1 MKKIII
7 VGHNQENN
15 EMLETLF
22 QHFGMKK
29 ALPSRREGLTPIQVG
44 ELLSKAIKSQAPQ
57 IQEIDEEEL
66 LKKLPPHISKR
77 RLKKN
82 LKKQQSTQ
90 AATALPKSMW
100 DYIPM
105 DLMIANID
113 NEFWGWAD
121 KNALENLEY
130 WKNLDPSIYF
140 VLTYDRPQSLL
151 LELEHYESNSN
162 IDKVAILEKFNDW
175 TSYNTKILDFLEKN
189 PKRAILVNNERI
201 YQKNMMKLVYSQ
213 VAPSNLNNTDVIIDS
228 DSFDQKQN
236 LSPLFKI
243 ISNKILKTSPEVM
256 DTYNQLQSKSHFP
269 YLDEIDDIDNLD
281 SLIDVWKENVENRK
295 IFKEKINST
304 TLENELLLSQLHHV
318 QEEFASHIDK
328 SSSEKSELLKEY
340 EKFKV
345 DKEKLLQEYENKQKS
360 LDKVNVELE
369 NKLSISLS
377 ERSTLLEEKSE
388 LLKEYEKFKVD
399 KEKLLQ
405 EYENKQKSL
414 DKVNVELENKLSISL
429 SERSTLLEEKSE
441 LLKEKEEILNRYKN
455 EKTNLENAKHEIEEK
470 LTNSLRDNDLLLSQL
485 HLVQEELFEF
495 HLGKSE
501 SDKKLFG
508 AADRFKN
515 ELTYRIGSTLVKNSQ
530 SLIGW
535 LKIPFALWNEYS
547 VYREDKKIKEKLNLP
562 SIEQYEDFYEV
573 AKIKRHLSYKLG
585 YVFLKNIKS
594 PIGWICLPFS
604 IAKEVQNFRKQ
615 RNKK

>member
-256 DTYNQLQSKSHFP
+256 YTYNQLQSKSHFP

-328 SSSEKSELLKEY
+328 SSS
-340 EKFKV
+340 
-345 DKEKLLQEYENKQKS
+345 
-360 LDKVNVELE
+360 
-369 NKLSISLS
+369 
-377 ERSTLLEEKSE
+377 EKSE

>member
-189 PKRAILVNNERI
+189 PERAILVNNERI

-256 DTYNQLQSKSHFP
+256 NTYNQLQSKSHFP
-269 YLDEIDDIDNLD
+269 YLDEIDDIDSLD

-304 TLENELLLSQLHHV
+304 NLENELLLSQLHHV

-360 LDKVNVELE
+360 LDKL
-369 NKLSISLS
+369 
-377 ERSTLLEEKSE
+377 
-388 LLKEYEKFKVD
+388 
-399 KEKLLQ
+399 
-405 EYENKQKSL
+405 
-414 DKVNVELENKLSISL
+414 NVELENKLSISL

>member
-388 LLKEYEKFKVD
+388 LLKE
-399 KEKLLQ
+399 KE
-405 EYENKQKSL
+405 E
-414 DKVNVELENKLSISL
+414 I
-429 SERSTLLEEKSE
+429 
-441 LLKEKEEILNRYKN
+441 LKEKEEILNRYKN

>member
-388 LLKEYEKFKVD
+388 LLKE
-399 KEKLLQ
+399 
-405 EYENKQKSL
+405 
-414 DKVNVELENKLSISL
+414 
-429 SERSTLLEEKSE
+429 
-441 LLKEKEEILNRYKN
+441 KEEILNRYKN